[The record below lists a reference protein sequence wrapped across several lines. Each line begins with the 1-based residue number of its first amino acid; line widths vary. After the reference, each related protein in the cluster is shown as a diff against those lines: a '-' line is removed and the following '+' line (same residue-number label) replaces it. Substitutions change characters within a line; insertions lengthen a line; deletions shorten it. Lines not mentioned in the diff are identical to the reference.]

1 MRKFIA
7 KRLPSFYIDVP
18 ALRPGTVGAYALVVV
33 SVGVATALRLALDPY
48 PVGAQFVTFF
58 PAVIITTLISGS
70 VRAFFAP
77 FSALLRPISSCYRHA
92 GLSALKTQLMWRT
105 SRCLARW
112 HFPAR
117 CSLAGCALQSRNGPC
132 GAAKIVQFALDVA
145 LLGWWQY
152 DPRHGEVSGDGR
164 FKEIFDVTNDQM
176 PIEGIK
182 KRAHPDDVERV
193 WAVPRGSA

>member
-1 MRKFIA
+1 
-7 KRLPSFYIDVP
+7 
-18 ALRPGTVGAYALVVV
+18 
-33 SVGVATALRLALDPY
+33 
-48 PVGAQFVTFF
+48 
-58 PAVIITTLISGS
+58 
-70 VRAFFAP
+70 
-77 FSALLRPISSCYRHA
+77 
-92 GLSALKTQLMWRT
+92 
-105 SRCLARW
+105 
-112 HFPAR
+112 
-117 CSLAGCALQSRNGPC
+117 LQSRNGPC